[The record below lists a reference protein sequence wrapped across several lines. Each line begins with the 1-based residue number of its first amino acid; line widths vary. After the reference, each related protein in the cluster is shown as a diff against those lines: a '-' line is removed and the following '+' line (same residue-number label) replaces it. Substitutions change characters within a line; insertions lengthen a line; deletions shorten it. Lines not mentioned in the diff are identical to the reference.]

1 MAQGILSLLTS
12 RRTTYEYANRQV
24 GDSDLMAVLEA
35 ARWSPSFLNL
45 QPWQFIIIKNKEMI
59 KKLLEQAYYGVY
71 HCNDYECR
79 PPAIIAIVMKKKYYE
94 GQYGYPRRD
103 KPGIF
108 EAHLSISMPAM
119 NMVLA
124 AHERGLASCILNVNV
139 QQASRLL
146 GLSGGD
152 TIPLIVC
159 LGYARPGDKSPR
171 KPRKNLESLL
181 YYEKHGNRK

>member
-1 MAQGILSLLTS
+1 MTTGILPLLTS
-12 RRTTYEYANRQV
+12 RSSTYEYAERLV
-24 GDSDLMAVLEA
+24 GDSDMMAVLEA
-35 ARWSPSFLNL
+35 ARLSPSFLNL
-45 QPWQFIIIKNKEMI
+45 QPWEFILIKNNGMI

-79 PPAIIAIVMKKKYYE
+79 PPAIIAIVLKKKYYD

-119 NMVLA
+119 NMILA
-124 AHERGLASCILNVNV
+124 AEERGLATCILNVNV
-139 QQASRLL
+139 PETGKLL

-152 TIPLIVC
+152 IIPLIVC
-159 LGYARPGDKSPR
+159 LGYARPGKKAAM
-171 KPRKNLESLL
+171 KPRKSLESLL
-181 YYEKHGNRK
+181 HYERYGGKK